1 MENKLCENVYEDVKL
16 GENIKMFMN
25 FTQMVLTCYLL
36 FFFFNFKIT
45 RC

>member
-25 FTQMVLTCYLL
+25 FYTNGFNML
-36 FFFFNFKIT
+36 FIIFFQF
-45 RC
+45 